1 MSEVTMSYAPNRLV
15 SLLLALALI
24 PLVAGCGG
32 EDGSAA
38 SSNGAETA
46 SEAAVTEITIQPVGN
61 QMKYE
66 QTEFTVPAGEEI
78 TITFENTATS
88 PAMQHN
94 VVVLNTN
101 DDAVVNRVGQAGTA
115 AADND
120 YVPDDDAVLAATEM
134 SEPGETVSVT
144 FTAPSEPGDYRYICT
159 FPGHYTVMQ
168 GTMTVTA

>member
-1 MSEVTMSYAPNRLV
+1 MSLVPNRLV
-15 SLLLALALI
+15 SLLIALALMPFI
-24 PLVAGCGG
+24 AGCGG
-32 EDGSAA
+32 EDGSAS
-38 SSNGAETA
+38 SSNGAESA
-46 SEAAVTEITIQPVGN
+46 SDAAVTEITIQPVGN

-101 DDAVVNRVGQAGTA
+101 DDSVVNRVGQAGTA

-144 FTAPSEPGDYRYICT
+144 FAAPSEPGEYRYICT

-168 GTMTVTA
+168 GTMTVTT

>member
-1 MSEVTMSYAPNRLV
+1 
-15 SLLLALALI
+15 
-24 PLVAGCGG
+24 
-32 EDGSAA
+32 
-38 SSNGAETA
+38 
-46 SEAAVTEITIQPVGN
+46 
-61 QMKYE
+61 MKYE

-94 VVVLNTN
+94 VVVLNT
-101 DDAVVNRVGQAGTA
+101 DDDSVVNRVGQAGTA
-115 AADND
+115 AADTD
-120 YVPDDDAVLAATEM
+120 YVPDDDAVLAATAM

>member
-1 MSEVTMSYAPNRLV
+1 MSEVTMSHAPNRLV
-15 SLLLALALI
+15 SLLLALALL

-38 SSNGAETA
+38 SSNGNETA
-46 SEAAVTEITIQPVGN
+46 SDGAVTEITIQPVGN

-94 VVVLNTN
+94 VVVLNT
-101 DDAVVNRVGQAGTA
+101 DDDSVVNRVGQAGTA
-115 AADND
+115 AADTD
-120 YVPDDDAVLAATEM
+120 YVPDDDAVLAATDM

>member
-1 MSEVTMSYAPNRLV
+1 MSEVTMSHAPNRLV

-32 EDGSAA
+32 EDGSAP

-46 SEAAVTEITIQPVGN
+46 SEGAVTEITIQPVGN

-120 YVPDDDAVLAATEM
+120 YVPDDDAVLAATDM

-144 FTAPSEPGDYRYICT
+144 FTAPSEAGDYRYICT